1 MSFATETDKRLD
13 ATSSQAAQG
22 TPPSNRTAL
31 GKRSSTG
38 RDDEAE
44 EQGKTAQGTATEA
57 SQPTS
62 SSSRTPK
69 RVRTR
74 TPRDP
79 SYRPPA
85 RDPAS
90 EDEEYVRIEAV
101 QGELSDLSNY
111 SDESGVNQ
119 PASSTTTVVAGSP
132 GRTTPERP
140 EAAAPSTPGRSSGA
154 RGARAS
160 SGTPRGG
167 RGGARGRPSP
177 GSGSRSRRAVVES
190 EED

>member
-1 MSFATETDKRLD
+1 MFLDTETDKGLD
-13 ATSSQAAQG
+13 TTSSQAAQRI
-22 TPPSNRTAL
+22 PPSSGAAL
-31 GKRSSTG
+31 GKRSSAG
-38 RDDEAE
+38 RDDEAVE
-44 EQGKTAQGTATEA
+44 EGSTVQGSAGEAAQP
-57 SQPTS
+57 SN
-62 SSSRTPK
+62 RTTK

-111 SDESGVNQ
+111 SDESGVNH
-119 PASSTTTVVAGSP
+119 PASSTTTVVANSP

-140 EAAAPSTPGRSSGA
+140 VAAAPSTPVRSLGASGA
-154 RGARAS
+154 RAT

-167 RGGARGRPSP
+167 RGGAKGRPSP

-190 EED
+190 EEN